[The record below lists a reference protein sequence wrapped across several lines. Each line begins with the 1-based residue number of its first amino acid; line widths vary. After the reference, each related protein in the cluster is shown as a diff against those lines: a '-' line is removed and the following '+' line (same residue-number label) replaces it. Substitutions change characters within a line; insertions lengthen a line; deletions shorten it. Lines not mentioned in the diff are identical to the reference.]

1 MERMII
7 GAGRQAAETYY
18 LLKDID
24 PTSEVNAFIVDTPEP
39 GQQFM
44 TKEVL
49 AVNMVLEKYAASSNK
64 PSVLVA
70 IGSIEHNKKMTAV
83 FKNAAFPFFS
93 AIHAG
98 VKTDRQRFIGEGVTI
113 GDGTVLTCN
122 ISIGNYTL
130 INVGCTISH
139 DCTIGN
145 HVNISP
151 GSHLAGNVFIAD
163 DVFVGTGATFLPKV
177 KVGKGSVIAAGACV
191 TKDVPPYSMVAG
203 VPAVVKKQLD
213 LK

>member
-1 MERMII
+1 MII

-24 PTSEVNAFIVDTPEP
+24 PANEVKTFIVDTPEP
-39 GQQFM
+39 DQQFM
-44 TKEVL
+44 GKEVL
-49 AVNMVLEKYAASSNK
+49 SANMVLEKYATSSYK

-70 IGSIEHNKKMTAV
+70 IGSIEHNKKMTAL

-93 AIHAG
+93 AIHPG
-98 VKTDRQRFIGEGVTI
+98 IKTDRQRFIGEGVTV
-113 GDGTVLTCN
+113 GEGCVLTCN

-130 INVGCTISH
+130 INIGCTVSH

-151 GSHLAGNVFIAD
+151 GSHLAGNVSIDD
-163 DVFVGTGATFLPKV
+163 DVFIGTGATFLPKV
-177 KVGKGSVIAAGACV
+177 KVGKGSIIAAGACV
-191 TKDVPPYSMVAG
+191 TKDVPPYCMAAG
-203 VPAVVKKQLD
+203 VPAIIKKQLQ
-213 LK
+213 